1 MTTGVGQHKVELG
14 CVGRKVAVESW
25 CIGRNFAMESWCIGR
40 ELAVV
45 CEGEAA
51 DFVGDD
57 GGVV

>member
-1 MTTGVGQHKVELG
+1 MTTGVCQHKVELG
-14 CVGRKVAVESW
+14 CVGRKLAV
-25 CIGRNFAMESWCIGR
+25 ESWCIGR

-57 GGVV
+57 GGVI

>member
-1 MTTGVGQHKVELG
+1 MCWHKL
-14 CVGRKVAVESW
+14 AVESE
-25 CIGRNFAMESWCIGR
+25 GVGHELAVESRSVGR

-51 DFVGDD
+51 DFIGDD

>member
-1 MTTGVGQHKVELG
+1 MLG
-14 CVGRKVAVESW
+14 AKTAVES
-25 CIGRNFAMESWCIGR
+25 GSVGHELAVESGSVGR

>member
-1 MTTGVGQHKVELG
+1 MCRRELAIESGSVGHELAVELG
-14 CVGRKVAVESW
+14 CV
-25 CIGRNFAMESWCIGR
+25 GR

-51 DFVGDD
+51 DFVGDN